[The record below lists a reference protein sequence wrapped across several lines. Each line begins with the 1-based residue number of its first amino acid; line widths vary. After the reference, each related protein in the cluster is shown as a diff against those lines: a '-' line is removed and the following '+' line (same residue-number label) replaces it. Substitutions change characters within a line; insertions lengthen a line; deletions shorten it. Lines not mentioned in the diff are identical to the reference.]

1 MKHIS
6 FKDAY
11 KKTNT
16 TLIKYMWTNIY
27 KTRWKWIVIW
37 EKLNDFDSRF
47 RDMIPSVWLN
57 FHYWQQTFS
66 IKTIIWIITTQK
78 IFIRIIKNYTS
89 FLKSS
94 SRTSFCQPKK
104 AINVFLVRL
113 CYTSKKIQEKYLL
126 QLPTFTRS
134 ESKYL
139 STQQV

>member
-47 RDMIPSVWLN
+47 RDMIPSVWLS
-57 FHYWQQTFS
+57 FHYCQQTIS

-78 IFIRIIKNYTS
+78 IFIRIIKNYTR

-94 SRTSFCQPKK
+94 SRTSFWSTKK
-104 AINVFLVRL
+104 SNQCVSCSSLLYVQ
-113 CYTSKKIQEKYLL
+113 KIQEKYLL